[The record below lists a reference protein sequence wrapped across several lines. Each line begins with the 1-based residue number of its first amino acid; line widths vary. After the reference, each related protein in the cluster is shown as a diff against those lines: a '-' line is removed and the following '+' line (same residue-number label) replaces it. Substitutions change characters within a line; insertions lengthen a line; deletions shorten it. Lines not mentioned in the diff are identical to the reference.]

1 MTVKKIFSMITP
13 LALASG
19 SSSAMRANQKA
30 IFSAVNFSPLTIVK
44 IPDSAGETLLQ
55 AFPQNGGEAF
65 PLNWTNLLA
74 AAAVLLGA
82 LLLITIIACRHRA
95 VRRTQSLQE
104 SEEIYRRFFMTSRNP
119 VFITSKDGQWL
130 DVNDA
135 APKFFGYDSKEEF
148 LETPVQQ
155 FYRHPEDRLQHLD
168 SIEQQGFSK
177 DYPVDMLRKDG
188 SVIHTRITAAPV
200 MIPDQEGISY
210 QGTIQ
215 DITAWKKTRET
226 LRASQKR
233 LELAV
238 NSTGVGLW
246 DWEIPGGEIQV
257 NDRWLEHLGYQAQE
271 LSPLD
276 IDTWNQYIHPDD
288 LEKSYRLLAS
298 HFAGDL
304 ERYEC
309 ELRMRH
315 KKGIWLWILSR
326 GTVIERRSDGSPK
339 RMLGTYLDITD
350 QVKIK
355 NETREYAEQLEALHE
370 VTGVVSASLSLEE
383 VLDIIL
389 DQLSETLDFVSASI
403 FLIKEKGLEI
413 VTVKNHRHPELVLG
427 KTFPLDNPLFQ
438 EMMAAK
444 KPIIIDNAQRDKRF
458 QAWGQT
464 DYVRGWMGI
473 PLVVREQLIGYITL
487 DSEQTSAFGNPESKL
502 AEIFA
507 TQAAQAIEN
516 AQLYQQIQQYA
527 DELEERIEK
536 RTKELSRMVDLMAGR
551 EIRMKELK
559 EVIRTLRAQILHAG
573 LDPEADDP
581 LLE

>member
-1 MTVKKIFSMITP
+1 
-13 LALASG
+13 
-19 SSSAMRANQKA
+19 
-30 IFSAVNFSPLTIVK
+30 
-44 IPDSAGETLLQ
+44 
-55 AFPQNGGEAF
+55 
-65 PLNWTNLLA
+65 
-74 AAAVLLGA
+74 
-82 LLLITIIACRHRA
+82 
-95 VRRTQSLQE
+95 
-104 SEEIYRRFFMTSRNP
+104 
-119 VFITSKDGQWL
+119 
-130 DVNDA
+130 
-135 APKFFGYDSKEEF
+135 
-148 LETPVQQ
+148 
-155 FYRHPEDRLQHLD
+155 
-168 SIEQQGFSK
+168 
-177 DYPVDMLRKDG
+177 
-188 SVIHTRITAAPV
+188 
-200 MIPDQEGISY
+200 
-210 QGTIQ
+210 
-215 DITAWKKTRET
+215 
-226 LRASQKR
+226 
-233 LELAV
+233 
-238 NSTGVGLW
+238 
-246 DWEIPGGEIQV
+246 
-257 NDRWLEHLGYQAQE
+257 
-271 LSPLD
+271 
-276 IDTWNQYIHPDD
+276 
-288 LEKSYRLLAS
+288 
-298 HFAGDL
+298 
-304 ERYEC
+304 
-309 ELRMRH
+309 
-315 KKGIWLWILSR
+315 
-326 GTVIERRSDGSPK
+326 
-339 RMLGTYLDITD
+339 MLGTYLDITD

>member
-1 MTVKKIFSMITP
+1 MEI
-13 LALASG
+13 
-19 SSSAMRANQKA
+19 
-30 IFSAVNFSPLTIVK
+30 
-44 IPDSAGETLLQ
+44 LLQ
-55 AFPQNGGEAF
+55 AFPQNGEDAF
-65 PLNWTNLLA
+65 PLNWAIWLA
-74 AAAVLLGA
+74 AAAGLLGV
-82 LLLITIIACRHRA
+82 LLLITIIACRRRA
-95 VRRTQSLQE
+95 ARKTQSLQE
-104 SEEIYRRFFMTSRNP
+104 SEKKYRRFFMTSRNP
-119 VFITSKDGQWL
+119 VFITSKEGQWL

-135 APKFFGYDSKEEF
+135 TPKFFGYDSKKEF

-155 FYRHPEDRLQHLD
+155 FYRHPEDRLKHLEY
-168 SIEQQGFSK
+168 IEQQGFSK
-177 DYPVDMLRKDG
+177 DYPVDLVRKDG

-200 MIPDQEGISY
+200 IIPDQEGISY

-215 DITAWKKTRET
+215 DITAWKKTQQT
-226 LRASQKR
+226 LQASQKR

-246 DWEIPGGEIQV
+246 DWEIPADEIQI
-257 NDRWLEHLGYQAQE
+257 NDRWLEHLGYQAKE

-276 IDTWNQYIHPDD
+276 IDTWNQFIHPDD
-288 LEKSYRLLAS
+288 LEKSYRLLAR

-309 ELRMRH
+309 ELRMQH
-315 KKGIWLWILSR
+315 EQGIWLWILSR
-326 GTVIERRSDGSPK
+326 GTVIERQSDGSPK
-339 RMLGTYLDITD
+339 RMLGTYLDITE
-350 QVKIK
+350 QVRIK
-355 NETREYAEQLEALHE
+355 NETKEYAEQLEALHE
-370 VTGVVSASLSLEE
+370 VTGLVSASLSLEE

-403 FLIKEKGLEI
+403 FLIKDKGLEI

-473 PLVVREQLIGYITL
+473 PLVVKEQLIGYITL

-527 DELEERIEK
+527 DQLEERIEK
-536 RTKELSRMVDLMAGR
+536 RTQELSRMVDLMAGR

-559 EVIRTLRAQILHAG
+559 EVIQTLRAQILHAG

>member
-1 MTVKKIFSMITP
+1 MTVKTIFSMITP
-13 LALASG
+13 LALATGWFPS
-19 SSSAMRANQKA
+19 MRANQKA
-30 IFSAVNFSPLTIVK
+30 IFSAVNFSPLTIVTV
-44 IPDSAGETLLQ
+44 PDSAGEILLK
-55 AFPQNGGEAF
+55 AFPQNGVDAF
-65 PLNWTNLLA
+65 PLNWAILLA
-74 AAAVLLGA
+74 AAAALLGA
-82 LLLITIIACRHRA
+82 LLLITIIACRRRA
-95 VRRTQSLQE
+95 ARRTQSLQE
-104 SEEIYRRFFMTSRNP
+104 SEEKYRRFFMTSRNP
-119 VFITSKDGQWL
+119 VFISSKDGQWL

-135 APKFFGYDSKEEF
+135 APKFFGYDSREEF

-168 SIEQQGFSK
+168 SIEKQGFSK
-177 DYPVDMLRKDG
+177 DYPVDMVRKDG
-188 SVIHTRITAAPV
+188 SIIHTRITAAPV

-215 DITAWKKTRET
+215 DITAWKKTQET
-226 LRASQKR
+226 LQASQKR

-246 DWEIPGGEIQV
+246 DWEIPGGEIQI

-271 LSPLD
+271 LSQLD
-276 IDTWNQYIHPDD
+276 IDTWNQFIHPDD
-288 LEKSYRLLAS
+288 LEKSYRLLAR

-309 ELRMRH
+309 ELRMQH

-350 QVKIK
+350 QVRIK

-413 VTVKNHRHPELVLG
+413 VTVKNHRHPEQVLG

-464 DYVRGWMGI
+464 EYVRGWMGI